1 MPRSRLIFFV
11 IIGAA
16 ILVVIV
22 VLGIA
27 PKLTELNTSQS
38 ATATAQYAKD
48 NITTIRVV
56 YGTEK
61 ERWFRDAIARFTA
74 ANPDIKI
81 DPVGQGSMDTYQ
93 ALSLVTDSSTS
104 LANNQPIPAVWSP
117 AAMIQ
122 VNLLNAASKN
132 SVNRDLAI
140 NCKPLV
146 VSPLVIMVWGDRAQA
161 FENYYKDKGGITYD
175 NLYDALHSSTI
186 NGSWAAIGGQS
197 KWGLIKIGHTDPQ
210 TSNSGVMD
218 LLAMANN
225 YYKRTTPVKVNDI
238 TNPDFVNWMA
248 TIEKAV
254 TTPLI
259 SSTGTFVN
267 DVIVKGPA
275 SYDFVIAYE
284 ALAIENYNNAVGKQG
299 QPLRI
304 VYPPYNLYSDHPL
317 CIIDHPSVT
326 QKQRDAATKFRDF
339 LLSADIQRL
348 ALTYG
353 FRPADPTIPTFGA
366 GSDFD
371 KADFKQAGIGP
382 DIGQTFQI
390 PDGAAILQLLQVWKR
405 NFNP

>member
-22 VLGIA
+22 GLGIA
-27 PKLTELNTSQS
+27 PKLTELKTSQS

-81 DPVGQGSMDTYQ
+81 EPFGKGSMDTSQ

-132 SVNRDLAI
+132 SVNRDLAT

-146 VSPLVIMVWGDRAQA
+146 VSPLVIMVWGGRAQA

-186 NGSWAAIGGQS
+186 NGSWSAIGGQ
-197 KWGLIKIGHTDPQ
+197 P
-210 TSNSGVMD
+210 
-218 LLAMANN
+218 
-225 YYKRTTPVKVNDI
+225 
-238 TNPDFVNWMA
+238 
-248 TIEKAV
+248 KAV
-254 TTPLI
+254 RPKNVRHDPSTT
-259 SSTGTFVN
+259 N
-267 DVIVKGPA
+267 K
-275 SYDFVIAYE
+275 
-284 ALAIENYNNAVGKQG
+284 
-299 QPLRI
+299 
-304 VYPPYNLYSDHPL
+304 
-317 CIIDHPSVT
+317 
-326 QKQRDAATKFRDF
+326 
-339 LLSADIQRL
+339 
-348 ALTYG
+348 
-353 FRPADPTIPTFGA
+353 
-366 GSDFD
+366 
-371 KADFKQAGIGP
+371 
-382 DIGQTFQI
+382 
-390 PDGAAILQLLQVWKR
+390 
-405 NFNP
+405 